1 MSEFY
6 LRLNIKPKTDTKRK
20 IMKLTEIK
28 KISEKVSAK
37 KKTVGLITGC
47 FDVLHLGHIELF
59 RFAKKQVDVLVVG
72 IENDRSIKL
81 TKGEARPIFNQRQ
94 RAQQLSELKSV
105 DYVFIINGTE
115 NFDSQKTE
123 MTHERIIKQVKP
135 THLFTTP
142 AADKY
147 WRAKKARASMIGAK
161 LVNMP
166 KRRQSSTSQIITLLS
181 QEL

>member
-1 MSEFY
+1 MNEFY
-6 LRLNIKPKTDTKRK
+6 LRLNIKPKADAKSK
-20 IMKLTEIK
+20 IMKLNEIK
-28 KISEKVSAK
+28 KITEKINSK
-37 KKTVGLITGC
+37 KKTIGLITGC

-81 TKGEARPIFNQRQ
+81 TKGESRPIFNQRQ
-94 RAQQLSELKSV
+94 RAQQLAELKSV

-123 MTHERIIKQVKP
+123 MAHEKIIKQVKP
-135 THLFTTP
+135 THLFTAP

-147 WRAKKARASMIGAK
+147 WRAKRARANMIGAK
-161 LVNMP
+161 LINMP
-166 KRRQSSTSQIITLLS
+166 KRRQSSTSNIVSILS